1 MPDPLLLTVD
11 DGHVRVADRSAPLLR
26 ADDLGVLRGDGIFET
41 MHVVDGVVFGIAAHL
56 DRMARSAT
64 LMELTPPARDML
76 ERLVAA
82 AAEASHQAWPAGCEG
97 ALRISV
103 TRGVEPGGPL
113 TVFATVDPIGAK
125 SLRLRREGV
134 RVLTATTGF
143 ATDTKAGAPWLLGGV
158 KSLSYAV
165 NMASLRWAEANDA
178 DDVLWTSSDG
188 YALEGSADL
197 VAGVAG
203 RRHTFQHSQRNWDS
217 RWHLRRAVAGS
228 RRRLRIPG
236 QESADHAER
245 TAGHRG
251 RLVVFER
258 TRCRGYSDP
267 GRKRAALRP
276 GTHRTA
282 RHRAR
287 ICAPRMSGKKT
298 PLPAG
303 PRRRSVCRTRRK
315 EVVGT
320 CISIGLVRWLSAS
333 RRPKQDRMT
342 DR

>member
-188 YALEGSADL
+188 YALEAPTSSLVWLAGGILFSTPNETGILAGTSAGQLLAAAEDFGFQAKRAL
-197 VAGVAG
+197 ITPKELLDTEGAWLCSSVRGVAG
-203 RRHTFQHSQRNWDS
+203 IRTLDGNALPFDPA
-217 RWHLRRAVAGS
+217 LTA
-228 RRRLRIPG
+228 RLG
-236 QESADHAER
+236 
-245 TAGHRG
+245 TALG
-251 RLVVFER
+251 F
-258 TRCRGYSDP
+258 
-267 GRKRAALRP
+267 ALR
-276 GTHRTA
+276 A
-282 RHRAR
+282 
-287 ICAPRMSGKKT
+287 
-298 PLPAG
+298 
-303 PRRRSVCRTRRK
+303 
-315 EVVGT
+315 
-320 CISIGLVRWLSAS
+320 
-333 RRPKQDRMT
+333 
-342 DR
+342 